1 MRNRTDSRTIGR
13 RAFVKTTGG
22 LLAVLPM
29 VACEEALS
37 PDAGV
42 VRVSITGLLAGFT
55 SAGTAIVEGNGLNAT
70 AIDLGLTTSG
80 ELSVKAGDY
89 VVHYTPPDGYSMAA
103 GQPNL
108 FEVTV
113 VAQQTTTV
121 NLVVE
126 PVTGTLRVN
135 VTGLVGGVTSGGVAQ
150 ALRTDIVGA
159 AAIVADLQTDGSTDV
174 SLAPGTYA
182 VTFIPPGGYAVNV
195 GVQNPQSIVVPSNGT
210 GTASFAVAVLAPPT
224 AVLFH
229 SDFSSGI
236 GSTSTAVRDLTQ
248 PLPWNIQGGQGLEV
262 VSAAGLD
269 FPTANVL
276 RVTALAATTGYAFLR
291 RTGLPIP
298 AVGESRFYRWYLRV
312 TTPNGLEDPESHPMQ
327 DGNASSQSNWLF
339 HIYHDGGGAGFWR
352 PQFRPAAAA
361 NAYPNDRWN
370 GPALSKNVTYR
381 FELQIQRTA
390 TNSFQMHVRVYD
402 AAGALLHGDSAFTN
416 QENTGTL
423 AGNPTFTFLNLA
435 ALDGLN
441 AGCNG
446 IAGAAPPF
454 PFVYS
459 YQGAFAVG
467 SQDWMGPY
475 AGGI

>member
-1 MRNRTDSRTIGR
+1 MRNRSRRRSIGR
-13 RAFVKTTGG
+13 RDFVRATGG
-22 LLAVLPM
+22 LLATLPM
-29 VACEEALS
+29 LACEDALS
-37 PDAGV
+37 PDAGF
-42 VRVSITGLLAGFT
+42 VRVTISGLLPGFT

-70 AIDLGLTTSG
+70 EIALGLTTSG

-89 VVHYTPPDGYSMAA
+89 LVHYTPPSGYAMAA
-103 GQPNL
+103 GQSNL

-113 VAQQTTTV
+113 VAQQTTDV
-121 NLVVE
+121 ALDVV

-135 VTGLVGGVTSGGVAQ
+135 VTGLGGATSGGIAQ
-150 ALRTDIVGA
+150 ALRTDVGGGAQIVT
-159 AAIVADLQTDGSTDV
+159 DLEVDGSTDR
-174 SLAPGTYA
+174 SIAPGTYS
-182 VTFIPPGGYAVNV
+182 VTLIPPGGYAVNG

-210 GTASFAVAVLAPPT
+210 GTANFAVGVIAPPA

-229 SDFSSGI
+229 SDFGTGI
-236 GSTSTAVRDLTQ
+236 GSTSAAVRDQNKT
-248 PLPWNIQGGQGLEV
+248 LPWNIQGGQGLEV
-262 VSAAGLD
+262 ISAAGLD

-276 RVTALAATTGYAFLR
+276 RVTSLAATTGYAFLR
-291 RTGLPIP
+291 RTGIPIP

-352 PQFRPAAAA
+352 PQFRPAASA

-390 TNSFQMHVRVYD
+390 TNSFQMHVRVYN

-423 AGNPTFTFLNLA
+423 AGNPTFSFLNLA

-446 IAGAAPPF
+446 IAGSSPPF
-454 PFVYS
+454 PFVYA